1 MQNFKISKE
10 TKRKHLSDL
19 GARTPNMQ
27 IEKVSV
33 RLTHLA
39 VLKRRGL
46 VYKKD
51 TEKSEKLQIL
61 RTCGQ
66 HTTIN
71 ISRLLDYQRH
81 SNPSL
86 CPNH

>member
-46 VYKKD
+46 VY
-51 TEKSEKLQIL
+51 
-61 RTCGQ
+61 
-66 HTTIN
+66 
-71 ISRLLDYQRH
+71 
-81 SNPSL
+81 
-86 CPNH
+86 